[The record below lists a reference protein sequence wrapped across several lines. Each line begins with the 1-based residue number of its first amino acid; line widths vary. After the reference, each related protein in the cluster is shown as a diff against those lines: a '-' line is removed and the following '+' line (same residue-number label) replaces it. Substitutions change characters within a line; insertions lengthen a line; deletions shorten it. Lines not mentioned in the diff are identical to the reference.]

1 MASRLIVCTTCRHS
15 DEEPVDA
22 EGLSGGRRLLDLIDA
37 LVRARGGDDLRVE
50 EQACLWACASRCSVY
65 LSGQDKPGYLAGRFT
80 PTPEDAQAI
89 VNFARLYAASSDGA
103 VAYRDWPEGIK
114 GHFIARL
121 PSGH

>member
-1 MASRLIVCTTCRHS
+1 MTARLIVCTTCRHS

-22 EGLSGGRRLLDLIDA
+22 EGRTGGQRLLGLIEAAGAGVD
-37 LVRARGGDDLRVE
+37 GLRVK

-65 LSGQDKPGYLAGRFT
+65 LSGQNKPGYLAGRFA
-80 PTPEDAQAI
+80 PTPEDAQA
-89 VNFARLYAASSDGA
+89 VVDFARLYAASPEGA

-121 PSGH
+121 PNGD